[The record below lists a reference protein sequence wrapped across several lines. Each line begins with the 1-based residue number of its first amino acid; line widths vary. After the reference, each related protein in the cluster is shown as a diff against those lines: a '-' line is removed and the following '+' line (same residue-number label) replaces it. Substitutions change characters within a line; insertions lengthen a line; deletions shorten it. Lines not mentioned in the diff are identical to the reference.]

1 MFDVAVGKVAVTV
14 VSVVVAA
21 ALEPVPFG
29 RGSISIRKLKQ
40 KGLFFNY
47 FWLKIFNGQNRR
59 VKILYNNYYE
69 TGIFQSHHLKTVIT
83 QEHDTATEHNDEL
96 YIAQCTRDA

>member
-29 RGSISIRKLKQ
+29 RGSISIGKFKQ
-40 KGLFFNY
+40 KGFF
-47 FWLKIFNGQNRR
+47 II
-59 VKILYNNYYE
+59 V
-69 TGIFQSHHLKTVIT
+69 
-83 QEHDTATEHNDEL
+83 EL
-96 YIAQCTRDA
+96 EFPS